1 MAFKEFGVLFQS
13 THVCQGGYYPTEGIM
28 LIISENDIYQVP
40 FLPGPNGP
48 MHHKSNPHIIWPKE
62 LLFHDFLGQKI
73 GEPTLLH
80 HSDKTFRIEDLA
92 HTIRPLNCIKFWEST
107 SSVLS
112 KMGVQDDFIEEVKYR
127 QTKNDKIEDL
137 ELKTAEYVNEI
148 ARLKRHIQSKVYKKD
163 CHDRVEYLE
172 QLRAENAITIY
183 ELEQYKLNSKAEIAC
198 LIQKQSYTKND
209 DMPLVVSEEIQDTT
223 DLKDQ
228 EIAELKQKIA
238 ELTHLPDV
246 VAESIPE
253 CACIDLKAQVQS
265 LKLQLATE
273 KRISQKYARDLQER
287 DKQQSVLTAM

>member
-1 MAFKEFGVLFQS
+1 MQLYIFY
-13 THVCQGGYYPTEGIM
+13 H
-28 LIISENDIYQVP
+28 QV
-40 FLPGPNGP
+40 
-48 MHHKSNPHIIWPKE
+48 
-62 LLFHDFLGQKI
+62 
-73 GEPTLLH
+73 
-80 HSDKTFRIEDLA
+80 
-92 HTIRPLNCIKFWEST
+92 
-107 SSVLS
+107 
-112 KMGVQDDFIEEVKYR
+112 YR
-127 QTKNDKIEDL
+127 
-137 ELKTAEYVNEI
+137 A
-148 ARLKRHIQSKVYKKD
+148 
-163 CHDRVEYLE
+163 
-172 QLRAENAITIY
+172 TIY